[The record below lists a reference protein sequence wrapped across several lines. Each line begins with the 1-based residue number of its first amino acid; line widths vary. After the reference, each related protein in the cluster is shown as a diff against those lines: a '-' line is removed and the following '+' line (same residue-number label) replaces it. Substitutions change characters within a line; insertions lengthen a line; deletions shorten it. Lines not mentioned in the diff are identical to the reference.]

1 VFTVLVFLKES
12 ILGGDVFWWVYYS
25 RVFLGGY
32 GVPSICGTICILF
45 RPYLT
50 SCRDAD

>member
-1 VFTVLVFLKES
+1 VGLFS
-12 ILGGDVFWWVYYS
+12 G
-25 RVFLGGY
+25 VFLGGY

-50 SCRDAD
+50 SCRDDV